1 MIIDNGKGEKN
12 SVDQKNSVFV
22 FLFNFFYV
30 PVLSNYSRFSAYRI
44 NVNRIA
50 HSVHSEKNNQKC

>member
-1 MIIDNGKGEKN
+1 MEKA
-12 SVDQKNSVFV
+12 KKKLCGPMFV